1 MRKKILL
8 AAMVGVTCAFATSAH
23 AVTVTFDATNTSNIP
38 GLTGFMTLG
47 DMMDGLEVT
56 VTFASGGS
64 ETRSWAD
71 TGFQS
76 GGVAGTG
83 WSLNLTGDTFVEDWE
98 FSSTEFVTGITLN
111 GLNAFTVF
119 DIEPADNPGAADTP
133 GSAAGR
139 TWECL
144 TGACDVAFVNY
155 RFQVAVGGNP
165 AQGDLWQVVE
175 IDLRSANDGR
185 GIRDFTFGQDTDNDA
200 RLNPIPEPGTLLL
213 IGSGVAALARR
224 RRKA

>member
-1 MRKKILL
+1 MRKEILL

-64 ETRSWAD
+64 ETRSRAD

-119 DIEPADNPGAADTP
+119 DIEPALVNGDVGVVIEIRPLEGRDLAIMEGIDLVRIVMVFDVGADGRIAAIFDQLNPDKLARLPALADLRVTTP
-133 GSAAGR
+133 G
-139 TWECL
+139 
-144 TGACDVAFVNY
+144 
-155 RFQVAVGGNP
+155 
-165 AQGDLWQVVE
+165 
-175 IDLRSANDGR
+175 
-185 GIRDFTFGQDTDNDA
+185 
-200 RLNPIPEPGTLLL
+200 
-213 IGSGVAALARR
+213 
-224 RRKA
+224 

>member
-76 GGVAGTG
+76 GGVAG
-83 WSLNLTGDTFVEDWE
+83 V
-98 FSSTEFVTGITLN
+98 
-111 GLNAFTVF
+111 
-119 DIEPADNPGAADTP
+119 
-133 GSAAGR
+133 R
-139 TWECL
+139 
-144 TGACDVAFVNY
+144 
-155 RFQVAVGGNP
+155 R
-165 AQGDLWQVVE
+165 
-175 IDLRSANDGR
+175 
-185 GIRDFTFGQDTDNDA
+185 DA
-200 RLNPIPEPGTLLL
+200 RGQLKSAKLAVPAPRKLDDVLSEIRTLV
-213 IGSGVAALARR
+213 SSSQ
-224 RRKA
+224 